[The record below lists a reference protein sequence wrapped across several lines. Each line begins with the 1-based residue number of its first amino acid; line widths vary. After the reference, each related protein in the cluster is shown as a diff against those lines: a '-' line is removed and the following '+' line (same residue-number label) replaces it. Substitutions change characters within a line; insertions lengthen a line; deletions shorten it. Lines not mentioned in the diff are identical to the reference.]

1 MKARL
6 QIEGHKN
13 SSGLNHEYF
22 PFKNSNT
29 KSPIEFFHQQ
39 LTGIIMP
46 NLKLLNLNI
55 KEFNVACLTLLSCS
69 YLTVKQI
76 AAN

>member
-1 MKARL
+1 MKARS
-6 QIEGHKN
+6 QIEGQRS

-22 PFKNSNT
+22 QFKSSNT
-29 KSPIEFFHQQ
+29 KISIEFFHQQ

-46 NLKLLNLNI
+46 YLKLLNLNI
-55 KEFNVACLTLLSCS
+55 KEFNVACPKPLHCY
-69 YLTVKQI
+69 YLIVKQI

>member
-1 MKARL
+1 MKARS
-6 QIEGHKN
+6 QIEGQR
-13 SSGLNHEYF
+13 SSLGLNHEYF
-22 PFKNSNT
+22 EFKNTTT
-29 KSPIEFFHQQ
+29 KIPIEFFHQQ

-46 NLKLLNLNI
+46 NLKLLNPNI
-55 KEFNVACLTLLSCS
+55 KEFNAACPKLLHCY

>member
-1 MKARL
+1 MKARF
-6 QIEGHKN
+6 QIEGDR
-13 SSGLNHEYF
+13 SSTMNISDL
-22 PFKNSNT
+22 KNSNT
-29 KSPIEFFHQQ
+29 KIPIEFFHQQ

-55 KEFNVACLTLLSCS
+55 KEFNVACPKPLNYY
-69 YLTVKQI
+69 YLIVKQI